1 MARAR
6 ACELSIFFQNFNA
19 GQKQNL
25 ITGEVILKPLHAS
38 SLVVLGKHKGVP
50 HCAAHFYSNVI
61 VFKGL

>member
-38 SLVVLGKHKGVP
+38 SLVALGKYKGAP
-50 HCAAHFYSNVI
+50 RCAARFHSNVI
-61 VFKGL
+61 VLKGL